1 MPLLKPV
8 TWHEV
13 VAVVQLWPAFETAV
27 YEITAEP
34 PSFAGAVQETVETV
48 LPPDVA
54 ETPVGASGL
63 VMAIMICG
71 SSVIEMT
78 ALPSD
83 AATPSGVTV
92 LPITE

>member
-1 MPLLKPV
+1 M
-8 TWHEV
+8 
-13 VAVVQLWPAFETAV
+13 QLCPALDTAV
-27 YEITAEP
+27 YEVTTEP
-34 PSFAGAVQETVETV
+34 PSFAGAVQVTVETA

-63 VMAIMICG
+63 VIAIMICG
-71 SSVIEMT
+71 SSVIEIT

-92 LPITE
+92 LPMTE